1 MRAEVLVNT
10 VSIRDRAGSG
20 QSPLLDAAR
29 VKALLIQAAR
39 EGRATSYS
47 ELLAQLGHRFTRP
60 KMRALCAVLGRVDE
74 DGAAAGEPEL
84 AVLVVR
90 ESDRLPGQGWWVA
103 RADPLG
109 HEGDWTG
116 AEARALIREL
126 QGAAFDYWR
135 VR

>member
-1 MRAEVLVNT
+1 MFDTNRV
-10 VSIRDRAGSG
+10 RD
-20 QSPLLDAAR
+20 
-29 VKALLIQAAR
+29 LLIEAAR
-39 EGRATSYS
+39 EGRDTSYS
-47 ELLAQLGHRFTRP
+47 EMLAQLGYRFTRP
-60 KMRALCAVLGRVDE
+60 KMRALCAVLGKVDE
-74 DGAAAGEPEL
+74 AGAMAGEPEL

-116 AEARALIREL
+116 PEARALVREL

-135 VR
+135 DR

>member
-1 MRAEVLVNT
+1 MRGDGLVNG
-10 VSIRDRAGSG
+10 VSIRDRAEAGHL
-20 QSPLLDAAR
+20 PMFDTNR
-29 VKALLIQAAR
+29 VRDLLIEAAR
-39 EGRATSYS
+39 EGRDTSYS
-47 ELLAQLGHRFTRP
+47 EMLAQLGYRFTRP
-60 KMRALCAVLGRVDE
+60 KMRALCAVLGKVDE
-74 DGAAAGEPEL
+74 AGAMAGEPEL

-116 AEARALIREL
+116 PEARALVREL

-135 VR
+135 DR